1 MAQRTAILVIRPD
14 ISRDVVDFVRSSLSR
29 AGMAVDLVTDM
40 PNRQLGTW
48 RKPVVDPATEIAV
61 VLGGDGTIL
70 GAAELVKSTDIPI
83 LGVNMGHVGFLAE
96 FESFQLKEAIARIVD
111 RDYHISHRTL
121 ADVMA
126 YIPGREE
133 PLHDWALNEAT
144 IEKAERGRMVSLG
157 IAVDGQEIS
166 SYSADGL
173 ILSTPTGSTAYAFS
187 AHGPVIWPDA
197 DCLEMVPLAAH
208 ALFARPLILG
218 PHARVRVGVLEGNSE
233 GGWLTCDGRRS
244 VELPIGSRVVIQEC
258 KDRLSIA
265 TLSEVPFSRRLV
277 TKFALPVT
285 GWRLRSGQT
294 ADEAGD
300 FLPPQAPGRDQSC
313 ESAGTP
319 DRASGEARNTASD
332 RRQADGPA
340 KTGDGKAGGHA
351 L

>member
-1 MAQRTAILVIRPD
+1 MAQRKAILVARPD
-14 ISRDVVDFVRSSLSR
+14 ISRGLVGNVSSVLQA
-29 AGMAVDLVTDM
+29 AGINVQIVADM
-40 PNRQLGTW
+40 PTRPLDTW
-48 RKPVVDPATEIAV
+48 CKPVIDPATEIVV

-111 RDYHISHRTL
+111 RDYHISRRTL
-121 ADVMA
+121 ADVKA
-126 YIPGREE
+126 YIPGRDE

-157 IAVDGQEIS
+157 VAVDGQEIS
-166 SYSADGL
+166 SYAADGL

-197 DCLEMVPLAAH
+197 DCLELVPLAAH

-218 PHARVRVGVLEGNSE
+218 PRARVRVGVLEGNA
-233 GGWLTCDGRRS
+233 GGWLTCDGRRG
-244 VELPIGSRVVIQEC
+244 VGLPVGSRVVIQEC
-258 KDRLSIA
+258 KDRLAIA

-277 TKFALPVT
+277 SKFHLPVT
-285 GWRLRSGQT
+285 GWRQRSARQT
-294 ADEAGD
+294 GEPSVVASSTGSSEAPGRTVSQISAQGKTSPSPSSA
-300 FLPPQAPGRDQSC
+300 LPPQPPSQG
-313 ESAGTP
+313 
-319 DRASGEARNTASD
+319 
-332 RRQADGPA
+332 
-340 KTGDGKAGGHA
+340 GDNA